1 MQNNLHTSYSI
12 SDLENLSGIKAH
24 TIRIWEKRYELL
36 QPKRSNTNIRSYDT
50 DNLLRL
56 LNATFLN
63 NRGLKVSKIAKLSNN
78 EMTLK
83 INEFTSEHEKGRAH
97 NMFIMAML
105 QFDEQLFNET
115 YKQLTA
121 NSTFR
126 EIFTGVFLSLLEEI
140 GLLWQTGTITI
151 AHEHFISS
159 LIKQK
164 VLINIEQAQTINKT
178 SDKTY
183 ALFLPDHEIHEL
195 GILFIYF
202 ELKIRGYHIVYLG
215 QSVPTACLLSLQ
227 EKYNNIEY
235 ISQFT
240 VAPSTNEVDS
250 YLASFSEEILKKRNE
265 KLHIVGRN
273 TSEIKNTDPN
283 VVTYDHITNL
293 IDSIN

>member
-1 MQNNLHTSYSI
+1 
-12 SDLENLSGIKAH
+12 
-24 TIRIWEKRYELL
+24 
-36 QPKRSNTNIRSYDT
+36 
-50 DNLLRL
+50 
-56 LNATFLN
+56 
-63 NRGLKVSKIAKLSNN
+63 
-78 EMTLK
+78 MTLK
-83 INEFTSEHEKGRAH
+83 INEFTAKHEKGRAH

-115 YKQLTA
+115 YKNLTA

-126 EIFTGVFLSLLEEI
+126 EVFTGVFLGLLEEI

-151 AHEHFISS
+151 AHEHFISN

-164 VLINIEQAQTINKT
+164 VLINIEKAQTTNRT

-202 ELKIRGYHIVYLG
+202 ELKTRGYHVVYLG
-215 QSVPTACLLSLQ
+215 QSVPKACLLSLQ
-227 EKYNNIEY
+227 ENYNNIEY

-240 VAPSTNEVDS
+240 VSPSTTEVDS
-250 YLASFSEEILKKRNE
+250 YLDSFSEEILKKRNE

-273 TSEIKNTDPN
+273 TSDIKFTDPS
-283 VVTYDHITNL
+283 VVSYKHITSL